1 MTNILFSDTHN
12 TPLNVPDRSVN
23 AETPLAL
30 YGSNSVNYG
39 KDINTNLLNLLSHFS
54 GINQPLNGVQGQ
66 LWFDSGKDTLKVNVG
81 NDTYVELG
89 YTKPPV
95 LPDNVIL
102 YSTLKTQL
110 SQYLPKNGTPTMR
123 GPLLLK
129 DTLET
134 DSESSAV
141 TKKYVDSKAPVEKDD
156 YIRLTGNA
164 TIAEGPIYLS
174 ADIVSPTQA
183 ATKGYADET
192 IPQVIISK
200 AVDTTEGLNV
210 VKIMPLKLHHIFGET
225 TITSSNY
232 IKSIDITGYGKIH
245 STSCHV
251 TISGDDYGCTVSGK
265 VKTAGDSLTLD
276 ILKHNST
283 TNDLTVHYIIIG
295 FME

>member
-1 MTNILFSDTHN
+1 MTNILFSDSHN
-12 TPLNVPDRSVN
+12 TPLNVPDRMVN
-23 AETPLAL
+23 ADTPLAL

-39 KDINTNLLNLLSHFS
+39 KDINLNLLNLLSHFA
-54 GINQPLNGVQGQ
+54 GENKPLNGVQGQ
-66 LWFDSGKDTLKVNVG
+66 LWFDSSTDRLKVNVG

-102 YSTLKTQL
+102 YSTLKSEL
-110 SQYLPKNGTPTMR
+110 SQYLPKNGSSTMR
-123 GPLLLK
+123 GSLLLK

-134 DSESSAV
+134 DSEASAV

-156 YIRLTGNA
+156 YIRLSGNA
-164 TIAEGPIYLS
+164 TIADGPIYLA
-174 ADIVSPTQA
+174 ADIMAPTQA
-183 ATKGYADET
+183 ATKGYADAT

-200 AVDTTEGLNV
+200 AVNTSEGLNI
-210 VKIMPLKLHHIFGET
+210 VKLLPIKLNHIFGET
-225 TITSSNY
+225 TIASSNY

-245 STSCHV
+245 ATSCHV
-251 TISGDDYGCTVSGK
+251 TIIGEDYGCTVSAK
-265 VKTAGDSLTLD
+265 IKTAGDALTLD

-295 FME
+295 FTE

>member
-30 YGSNSVNYG
+30 YGSNGVNYG

-54 GINQPLNGVQGQ
+54 DINQPLNGVQGQ
-66 LWFDSGKDTLKVNVG
+66 LWFDSGKDKLKVNTG
-81 NDTYVELG
+81 SDTYVELG

-102 YSTLKTQL
+102 YTTLKSEL
-110 SQYLPKNGTPTMR
+110 SQYLPNKGTPTMR
-123 GPLLLK
+123 GSLLLK

-141 TKKYVDSKAPVEKDD
+141 TKKYVDSKSPIEKDD
-156 YIRLTGNA
+156 YIRLTGNP
-164 TIAEGPIYLS
+164 TIADGPIYLS
-174 ADIVSPTQA
+174 AEIISPTQA
-183 ATKGYADET
+183 ATKGYADAT

-200 AVDTTEGLNV
+200 AVNSAEGMNV
-210 VKIMPLKLHHIFGET
+210 VKIMPIKLNHIFGET
-225 TITSSNY
+225 TIASSNY

-245 STSCHV
+245 ATSCHV
-251 TISGDDYGCTVSGK
+251 TIIGEDYGCTVSAK
-265 VKTAGDSLTLD
+265 VKSVGDLLTLD

-283 TNDLTVHYIIIG
+283 TKDLTVHYIIIG

>member
-1 MTNILFSDTHN
+1 MTNILFSDTHI

-54 GINQPLNGVQGQ
+54 GINQPLHGVQGQ
-66 LWFDSGKDTLKVNVG
+66 LWFDSSKDTLKVNIG
-81 NDTYVELG
+81 NDVYVELG

-102 YSTLKTQL
+102 YSKLKSDL
-110 SQYLPKNGTPTMR
+110 SQYLPKVGTPVMR
-123 GPLLLK
+123 GTLLLK

-141 TKKYVDSKAPVEKDD
+141 TKKYVDSKAPIDKED
-156 YIRLTGNA
+156 YIRLTGNL
-164 TIAEGPIYLS
+164 TIAEGPIYLT
-174 ADIVSPTQA
+174 ADILSPSQA
-183 ATKGYADET
+183 ATKGYADAT
-192 IPQVIISK
+192 IPQVLISK
-200 AVDTTEGLNV
+200 AVDSTEGMNIVQILPI
-210 VKIMPLKLHHIFGET
+210 KATHIFGET
-225 TITSSNY
+225 TISSSNY
-232 IKSIDITGYGKIH
+232 IKSIDINGYGKIH
-245 STSCHV
+245 SVSCHV
-251 TISGDDYGCTVSGK
+251 TIIGDDYGCTVSAK
-265 VKTAGDSLTLD
+265 VKTAGDILTLN

-283 TNDLTVHYIIIG
+283 TSNLTVHYIIIG

>member
-54 GINQPLNGVQGQ
+54 DVNQPLNGVQGQ
-66 LWFDSGKDTLKVNVG
+66 LWFDSGKDKLKVNVG
-81 NDTYVELG
+81 SDTYVELG

-95 LPDNVIL
+95 LPANVVL
-102 YSTLKTQL
+102 YSALKTEL
-110 SQYLPKNGTPTMR
+110 SQYLPKTGIPTMR

-156 YIRLTGNA
+156 YIRLSGNA
-164 TIAEGPIYLS
+164 TIADGPIYLS
-174 ADIVSPTQA
+174 ADIMAPTQA
-183 ATKGYADET
+183 ATKGYADAT

-200 AVDTTEGLNV
+200 AVNTSEGLNI
-210 VKIMPLKLHHIFGET
+210 VKLLPIKLNHIFGET
-225 TITSSNY
+225 TISSTNY
-232 IKSIDITGYGKIH
+232 IKSIDITGYGKIYA
-245 STSCHV
+245 TSCHV
-251 TISGDDYGCTVSGK
+251 TIIGDDYGCTVSSK
-265 VKTAGDSLTLD
+265 VKAAGDLLTLD

-295 FME
+295 FTE

>member
-12 TPLNVPDRSVN
+12 TPLNVPDRAIN

-39 KDINTNLLNLLSHFS
+39 KDINTNLLNLLSHFADA
-54 GINQPLNGVQGQ
+54 NKPLNGVQGQ
-66 LWFDSGKDTLKVNVG
+66 LWFDSTKDKLKVNVG

-102 YSTLKTQL
+102 YSTLKSEL
-110 SQYLPKNGTPTMR
+110 SQYLPKDGTPTMR

-156 YIRLTGNA
+156 YIRLTGNP
-164 TIAEGPIYLS
+164 TIAEGPIYLE
-174 ADIVSPTQA
+174 ADIMAPSQA
-183 ATKGYADET
+183 ATKGYADAT
-192 IPQVIISK
+192 VPQVIISK
-200 AVDTTEGLNV
+200 AVDSSEGLNV
-210 VKIMPLKLHHIFGET
+210 VKLLPIKLNHIFGET
-225 TITSSNY
+225 TIKSANY

-245 STSCHV
+245 ATSCHV
-251 TISGDDYGCTVSGK
+251 TIIGDDYGCTVSSK
-265 VKTAGDSLTLD
+265 IKTAGDLLTID

-283 TNDLTVHYIIIG
+283 TKDITVHYIIIG
-295 FME
+295 FTE